1 MKLNEIV
8 DNTFTDIS
16 GVVLFEW
23 LESHIIA
30 GTEVDID
37 LRGCNPM
44 SIAFHENSFLK
55 IYKKHGEN
63 NFKKY
68 IKILR

>member
-30 GTEVDID
+30 GTEGCLD
-37 LRGCNPM
+37 LREINPM

-55 IYKKHGEN
+55 IYKKYGEN